1 MATIAERIKHIRESH
16 GLSQTEFG
24 NLFGIVKSTVSS
36 YETGNSSPNDKIKIA
51 ICKYFDV
58 SMDYLLGTSD
68 IPKAT
73 EYDPSNHQL
82 PPNMRPIKMQSLP
95 IFTSPYMSQDMGFA
109 IRKPNDSQFGNF
121 ATPNRVAAS
130 HPIFAD
136 DTYETF
142 VAADADIQADF
153 CLVAQDDSMI
163 GARIQAGD
171 VVFIRSQET
180 VENKQ
185 IAAVI
190 IDGVATLKRW
200 HYYPDKAKLVLAP
213 ENSAY
218 EPLVYVGDELNSVRC
233 LGLAVCFMSNL

>member
-1 MATIAERIKHIRESH
+1 
-16 GLSQTEFG
+16 
-24 NLFGIVKSTVSS
+24 
-36 YETGNSSPNDKIKIA
+36 
-51 ICKYFDV
+51 
-58 SMDYLLGTSD
+58 
-68 IPKAT
+68 
-73 EYDPSNHQL
+73 
-82 PPNMRPIKMQSLP
+82 
-95 IFTSPYMSQDMGFA
+95 
-109 IRKPNDSQFGNF
+109 
-121 ATPNRVAAS
+121 
-130 HPIFAD
+130 
-136 DTYETF
+136 
-142 VAADADIQADF
+142 
-153 CLVAQDDSMI
+153 MI

-200 HYYPDKAKLVLAP
+200 HYYPDKAKLVLSP

>member
-1 MATIAERIKHIRESH
+1 MRFSEILKELRKQN
-16 GLSQTEFG
+16 GLTQEALANQLKVS
-24 NLFGIVKSTVSS
+24 KSTISMYENGERTPTMEAMIPIANFFGVDMNYLYGVSK
-36 YETGNSSPNDKIKIA
+36 P
-51 ICKYFDV
+51 
-58 SMDYLLGTSD
+58 
-68 IPKAT
+68 T
-73 EYDPSNHQL
+73 EYNSNNDQLPSNV
-82 PPNMRPIKMQSLP
+82 RPIKMQSLP
-95 IFTSPYMSQDMGFA
+95 IFKSPYIHSDMGFK
-109 IRKPNDSQFGNF
+109 IKTPNNSPFGNF
-121 ATPNRVAAS
+121 SPIGHVSAS

-136 DTYETF
+136 DTYGAF
-142 VAADADIQADF
+142 VADDATIPADF

-200 HYYPDKAKLVLAP
+200 HYYPDKAKLDLSP

>member
-1 MATIAERIKHIRESH
+1 MATIAERIKHIRKSN

-36 YETGNSSPNDKIKIA
+36 YETGNSSPDDKTKIA

-58 SMDYLLGTSD
+58 SMDYLIGTSD
-68 IPKAT
+68 IPKPT
-73 EYDPSNHQL
+73 EYDPNNHQL
-82 PPNMRPIKMQSLP
+82 PPNVRPIRTQSLP
-95 IFTSPYMSQDMGFA
+95 IFANPYMPSDMGFA
-109 IRKPNDSQFGNF
+109 IK
-121 ATPNRVAAS
+121 TPNNSPFGELSTIGKVAAAR
-130 HPIFAD
+130 PIFAD

-142 VAADADIQADF
+142 VADDADIKADF
-153 CLVAQDDSMI
+153 CLIAQDDSMI

-190 IDGVATLKRW
+190 VDGVATLKRW

-218 EPLVYVGDELNSVRC
+218 EPLVYVGEELNAVRC